1 MYAEFN
7 ELKKA
12 TITAWQYDYG
22 QKVRLVGTK
31 AKAGMSMQ
39 WSYGGISGTDSRKIY
54 EENGKLYAAI
64 PNNALKTAG
73 VCTGYIFSFDEDSG
87 KTLYKLEV
95 VVKSR
100 ASTDES
106 TSEDLVPQWQRLIL
120 DGQAL
125 IHELE
130 TVGTS
135 RLIETNKGRAIQAW
149 VGTQA
154 EYNEIVEYDS
164 NMLYLV
170 EVGE

>member
-1 MYAEFN
+1 MDTEFN
-7 ELKKA
+7 ALKNA
-12 TITAWQYDYG
+12 TIIAWQYDYG
-22 QKVRLVGTK
+22 QKVKLVGTK

-39 WSYGGISGTDSRKIY
+39 WSYGGISGTDSREIY
-54 EENGKLYAAI
+54 EENGELYAAI

-73 VCTGYIFSFDEDSG
+73 DCTGYIFSFDEESG
-87 KTLYKLEV
+87 KTLYKLNV
-95 VVKSR
+95 FVKSR

-135 RLIETNKGRAIQAW
+135 RLIETNNGRAIQAW
-149 VGTQA
+149 IGTQA

-164 NMLYLV
+164 NILYLV
-170 EVGE
+170 ED